1 MKIEVCI
8 NRLEDLITVQ
18 SMKVDRVE
26 LCVEIGCGGL
36 TPSIAFVEKALEIS
50 IIPIHV
56 LVRPR
61 SGHFFYTKEELDCI
75 ERDCLYFNSMG
86 VAGIVTGMLTREMN
100 LPLSFLQQLRD
111 KLVNTRLVF
120 HRAFDEVNKPEEALK
135 ELSCIGFDGVLT
147 SGQYATAAAG
157 IEVLS
162 NWQKQMK
169 NRVFILPGGGIN
181 AANCGLFTSHDF
193 EWIHLSAKKREDTK
207 LHSKFNHPTFGLD
220 EAMIGKVISQLK
232 KD

>member
-8 NRLEDLITVQ
+8 NRLEDLIAVQ
-18 SMKVDRVE
+18 SLKVDRVE

-86 VAGIVTGMLTREMN
+86 VA
-100 LPLSFLQQLRD
+100 
-111 KLVNTRLVF
+111 
-120 HRAFDEVNKPEEALK
+120 
-135 ELSCIGFDGVLT
+135 
-147 SGQYATAAAG
+147 
-157 IEVLS
+157 
-162 NWQKQMK
+162 
-169 NRVFILPGGGIN
+169 
-181 AANCGLFTSHDF
+181 
-193 EWIHLSAKKREDTK
+193 
-207 LHSKFNHPTFGLD
+207 
-220 EAMIGKVISQLK
+220 
-232 KD
+232 